1 MGKLAV
7 HVGSRIRLFRKAHG
21 LTVEQLGARIQ
32 KSKAT
37 IYKYESGQIP
47 VDVDTLLDIASALN
61 VEPAYFFDLPF
72 SKKICAPQISF
83 FDSNCL
89 YAYYYDGRIKQV
101 VHSLLSFYS
110 NADGEDC
117 RASFFMNLEDG
128 ENPELSRY
136 IYSGTLF
143 SHEAVSY
150 FILENVTLP
159 IETLIIELI
168 HPFRTSRCTWGLFLG
183 LSDQPLAPMATKILI
198 SKVPLT
204 EQELESYPL
213 VFTKDELKDIREKN
227 ALLLSIHR

>member
-72 SKKICAPQISF
+72 SKKICTPQISF

-101 VHSLLSFYS
+101 VHSLLSF
-110 NADGEDC
+110 
-117 RASFFMNLEDG
+117 
-128 ENPELSRY
+128 
-136 IYSGTLF
+136 
-143 SHEAVSY
+143 
-150 FILENVTLP
+150 
-159 IETLIIELI
+159 
-168 HPFRTSRCTWGLFLG
+168 
-183 LSDQPLAPMATKILI
+183 
-198 SKVPLT
+198 
-204 EQELESYPL
+204 
-213 VFTKDELKDIREKN
+213 
-227 ALLLSIHR
+227 